1 MNFIKKNKKII
12 IISASVV
19 AVLVLA
25 TVIGILIAR
34 SVADKPKSTLEKI
47 AEITSGFEAHSYGCN
62 IKYVTDEVTLKGE
75 YTLTVEID
83 LDGQKSAALTYKY
96 DKLNA
101 IGESDDFI
109 SEISGTLY
117 AKDENEIGQ
126 LKDSAIVWESGVVPS
141 DISPIKISEDI
152 FESFDTKNEDG
163 VLTLEG
169 TLKKGV
175 LEGISDARLTVEC
188 AEKDTRMILITL
200 EYTDEYGARVRAVY
214 SYFVENLWGNK

>member
-1 MNFIKKNKKII
+1 MNFMKKNKKII
-12 IISASVV
+12 IISAVLLALVV
-19 AVLVLA
+19 LL
-25 TVIGILIAR
+25 TVAGILIWISAGD
-34 SVADKPKSTLEKI
+34 SPKSTLKKI
-47 AEITSGFEAHSYGCN
+47 AEITSGFEAHSYICN

-83 LDGQKSAALTYKY
+83 SDGKNNAELKYRY

-117 AKDENEIGQ
+117 AKGENEVGQ

-141 DISPIKISEDI
+141 DISPLEISADV
-152 FESFDTKNEDG
+152 FESFDAKDEDG
-163 VLTLEG
+163 KLLLEG
-169 TLKKGV
+169 VLKKDV
-175 LEGISDARLTVEC
+175 FEGTSDAKLTVEC
-188 AEKDTRMILITL
+188 NEKDTKTILITL

-214 SYFVENLWGNK
+214 N